1 MSELKLSCLY
11 SDLKSA
17 VDRYAELSHKVDF
30 VDPEKSDVILVLGG
44 DGFMLH
50 SVHTYQHL
58 HKPFYGMNCG
68 SVGFLLNDFTDK
80 KILQKILK
88 AKKQIL
94 FPLRMK
100 AELKGGEKIEAI
112 AFNEIS
118 ILRTSRQTASIRLL
132 VNGIERISKL
142 VGDGVL
148 VATPAGSTAY
158 NFSAR
163 GPIIPMGS
171 NVLTLTPVSPFRPRR
186 WNGALLPHDAVI
198 EFENLD
204 PEKRPIY
211 VAADFKE
218 WSDALL
224 VEVHEDRSKSVTLL
238 FNPDHALDDRIFN
251 EQFTSGD

>member
-118 ILRTSRQTASIRLL
+118 ILRTSRQTAFALSTKHYTRL
-132 VNGIERISKL
+132 
-142 VGDGVL
+142 
-148 VATPAGSTAY
+148 
-158 NFSAR
+158 
-163 GPIIPMGS
+163 M
-171 NVLTLTPVSPFRPRR
+171 
-186 WNGALLPHDAVI
+186 
-198 EFENLD
+198 
-204 PEKRPIY
+204 
-211 VAADFKE
+211 
-218 WSDALL
+218 
-224 VEVHEDRSKSVTLL
+224 
-238 FNPDHALDDRIFN
+238 
-251 EQFTSGD
+251 